1 MGIPMSSRVFAILM
15 LFFCSAVS
23 GAVYARRGAAPAD
36 EQTPVI
42 VELAKA
48 EPTAKLSEQEP
59 KRAARS
65 EPAIRIILPSP
76 YEIRSN

>member
-1 MGIPMSSRVFAILM
+1 MSPRLFAVLM
-15 LFFCSAVS
+15 LFFCSAIS
-23 GAVYARRGAAPAD
+23 GVAYARRSAVN
-36 EQTPVI
+36 ELTPVTI
-42 VELAKA
+42 ELAKA

-65 EPAIRIILPSP
+65 EPAVRIILPSP